1 MLGGKVVLA
10 VLGMQKISTKTAI
23 TFRETLS
30 GLILLFIVLYIGGDF
45 ITNIILD
52 IEVFKILFIAG
63 LAAGMSYTFWYATNY
78 NIGCA
83 RGMAMNSTFII
94 WGLIIQKLFGHSMEV
109 SISMLLGG
117 IILVGVIL
125 TVISPEKILRYK

>member
-1 MLGGKVVLA
+1 MA
-10 VLGMQKISTKTAI
+10 VLGMQTISTKTAI

-30 GLILLFIVLYIGGDF
+30 GLILLFIVLYIGGGDF

-94 WGLIIQKLFGHSMEV
+94 WGMIIQKLFGHSMEV
-109 SISMLLGG
+109 SISMLLGGG